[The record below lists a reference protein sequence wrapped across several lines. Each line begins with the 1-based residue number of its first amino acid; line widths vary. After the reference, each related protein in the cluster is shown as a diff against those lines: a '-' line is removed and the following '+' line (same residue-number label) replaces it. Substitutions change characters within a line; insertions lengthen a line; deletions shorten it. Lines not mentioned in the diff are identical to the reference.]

1 MEESGSGGG
10 IIRGTAGS
18 RSSLGTTESGAASM
32 ADMVTV
38 GEASKPLVTT
48 GILPVPTGDGGGV
61 VTSSKGD
68 VVGSWTVEV
77 LRTSV
82 VSL

>member
-1 MEESGSGGG
+1 MS
-10 IIRGTAGS
+10 RGTAGC
-18 RSSLGTTESGAASM
+18 RSSLGTTASGVASM

-38 GEASKPLVTT
+38 GEASTPLVTT
-48 GILPVPTGDGGGV
+48 GILPVPTGGEGGV
-61 VTSSKGD
+61 VTSRKGD
-68 VVGSWTVEV
+68 VVGGRTVEV